1 MTKKFYK
8 TRIIRVPQ
16 LTGQEVAFYQACMQH
31 SRPPDCRC
39 PQYGGEAVQLPPGKE
54 GGWSRNEVTS
64 TSQEKSANQ
73 TSSNNHL
80 EPDQNETIESG
91 SIEAVSTNNYSK
103 HNALTDSVTTLQNL
117 SKEQVSCQP
126 RVCRWYQSDS
136 QISRA
141 IQKLEKLSQEQND
154 DKNFN
159 KIQSNV
165 FNSNHSN
172 NESSKL
178 EDEFYFFGL
187 NVAAQMRKLPL
198 NVALKLQTKIQRM
211 LCLRRIK
218 DQKDNST
225 TLDHTNSL
233 EPQSTKSNSYNYV
246 AELQDDDR
254 DPDDD
259 FDLLK
264 EDNDRT
270 YGSQ

>member
-1 MTKKFYK
+1 MS
-8 TRIIRVPQ
+8 Q
-16 LTGQEVAFYQACMQH
+16 
-31 SRPPDCRC
+31 
-39 PQYGGEAVQLPPGKE
+39 
-54 GGWSRNEVTS
+54 VTS

-80 EPDQNETIESG
+80 EPNQNEPIEPG
-91 SIEAVSTNNYSK
+91 SIEAASTNNYSK
-103 HNALTDSVTTLQNL
+103 DNALIDCLTTLQNL

-126 RVCRWYQSDS
+126 RLCRWCQSDS
-136 QISRA
+136 QISKA
-141 IQKLEKLSQEQND
+141 LQKLENLSQELND

-172 NESSKL
+172 NESPKL

-198 NVALKLQTKIQRM
+198 NVALKVQTKIQRM
-211 LCLRRIK
+211 LCLARIK
-218 DQKDNST
+218 EQKDNST

-264 EDNDRT
+264 ENNDRT
-270 YGSQ
+270 YTSQ